1 MSILI
6 FFSLKTVGALSR
18 VICVTLILKWYKYI
32 KKNLIVYSRVDQSF
46 CRTAKSMSKVKME
59 KCFYSF
65 ADVCLEAALLNLFEV
80 GHQSRAVYKQVSAWK
95 PVSYFKLVLQ

>member
-18 VICVTLILKWYKYI
+18 VICVTLILKWYKYV
-32 KKNLIVYSRVDQSF
+32 KKKSYCLFWVDQSF

>member
-18 VICVTLILKWYKYI
+18 VICVTLILKWYQYI
-32 KKNLIVYSRVDQSF
+32 KKKSYCLFWVDQSF

-80 GHQSRAVYKQVSAWK
+80 GHQSRAVYKQVSA
-95 PVSYFKLVLQ
+95 